1 VLNTSDEI
9 ANLMSTLA
17 GSFDGVVQYNL
28 GADRLILPIHSP
40 CSPHSWYLARP
51 KFDLTRI

>member
-1 VLNTSDEI
+1 MLNTSDEI